1 MGRDVQLLPDV
12 CSSEWIEQIV
22 ENLIELIGRPT
33 PLELSVVI
41 DCEDV
46 IVDRLCTV
54 VEEAVLGILVREGT
68 VGFDALKQNNSID
81 EINTI
86 LKGNNYVIFNRGGC
100 WAWKSILVCLRQS
113 KIAVACPRICSAF
126 LPSSSD

>member
-1 MGRDVQLLPDV
+1 
-12 CSSEWIEQIV
+12 
-22 ENLIELIGRPT
+22 
-33 PLELSVVI
+33 LELSVVI

-86 LKGNNYVIFNRGGC
+86 LKGNSYVIFNLGGC
-100 WAWKSILVCLRQS
+100 WA
-113 KIAVACPRICSAF
+113 
-126 LPSSSD
+126 

>member
-12 CSSEWIEQIV
+12 YSSEWIEQIV

-68 VGFDALKQNNSID
+68 VGFDALK
-81 EINTI
+81 
-86 LKGNNYVIFNRGGC
+86 
-100 WAWKSILVCLRQS
+100 
-113 KIAVACPRICSAF
+113 
-126 LPSSSD
+126 